1 MAVSIAMRTL
11 SCYLSSSRSILDA
24 DILRFSHHSMFQ
36 ACSPMILSTEQYQT
50 YEHANQLLCN
60 LEGVADTIDRTYPK
74 VVLILLT

>member
-1 MAVSIAMRTL
+1 
-11 SCYLSSSRSILDA
+11 
-24 DILRFSHHSMFQ
+24 
-36 ACSPMILSTEQYQT
+36 MILSTEQYQT